1 MKKFIVIMISLALL
15 LALVFTLTPL
25 GTIAMA
31 YFSKIVAG
39 LGQTQYT
46 DEVTVSDIKVKGTK
60 VEVSLT
66 SVAQTQVGTE
76 YAVKLYLNDVL
87 AATLPVSWSV
97 AQIPGTTKKITFAG
111 LTLTTVTDIYVEVI
125 AP

>member
-1 MKKFIVIMISLALL
+1 MKKFTIIMISIALL

-46 DEVTVSDIKVKGTK
+46 DEVTVSNIKAKGTK
-60 VEVSLT
+60 VDVDLT
-66 SVAQTQVGTE
+66 SVATTQADVVYT
-76 YAVKLYLNDVL
+76 VILYLNDVST
-87 AATLPVSWSV
+87 ATLTISWT
-97 AQIPGTTKKITFAG
+97 AGEIPGVTKKVSFTG
-111 LTLTTVTDIYVEVI
+111 LSLGSVTEVYI
-125 AP
+125 EVVR